1 MVENYP
7 KYDYLDIQQ
16 AFFVWYRSDKGYYWD
31 EEAEAG
37 GVFNISPDGT
47 STIPTDERE
56 RQFRE
61 EKRQIYGPHPPFLL
75 EVPETT
81 GFYPLRVLE
90 EEPTLFL
97 KFAEVIP
104 TRKGILEFANRY
116 GMLTYGETQVITP
129 RYRLEPAQE
138 EQIREQ
144 GGLVTHVQRGEKTEA
159 YQTVFGESLR
169 FWQHEIQDMAWTV
182 QVWEALKEKDVEF
195 LKRVIYWSGNEA
207 VGCVLVNIPREAL
220 TQFENAEEVLEATR
234 PNNWDYLRAYLPEPE
249 EIPLS
254 VSSSWLA
261 TEWTNR
267 EILSRFKPGDLHL
280 PAQYLVQS
288 RINKKLKK
296 YVTKPRLLLDE
307 KNQLKPYL
315 MPENLL
321 AAMWYQFYLA
331 AVGEKR
337 FKRCSVCGRW
347 EDVTEKT
354 VAWTKHEA
362 CANRE
367 RVEKYRQAVREAQ
380 RLYREGKPLEEIG
393 AELGKPIEWVRKQ
406 VARSKA
412 TATGR
417 GKS

>member
-1 MVENYP
+1 MEEYP

-31 EEAEAG
+31 EEARPG

-56 RQFRE
+56 RQLRE
-61 EKRQIYGPHPPFLL
+61 EKGQVYGPHPPFLL

-81 GFYPLRVLE
+81 GYYPLRGLE

-104 TRKGILEFANRY
+104 TRKGILEFANGY
-116 GMLTYGETQVITP
+116 GMLTYGGTQVITP
-129 RYRLEPAQE
+129 RYRLEPARE

-159 YQTVFGESLR
+159 YQTVFGESLH

-182 QVWEALKEKDVEF
+182 WVWEALKEWDMEF
-195 LKRVIYWSGNEA
+195 LERVIYWEGNDA

-220 TQFENAEEVLEATR
+220 TQFEDAKEVLEAAR
-234 PNNWDYLRAYLPEPE
+234 PENWDYLRAYLPEPE
-249 EIPLS
+249 EIPLLTS
-254 VSSSWLA
+254 YNWLA
-261 TEWTNR
+261 AHNLKP
-267 EILSRFKPGDLHL
+267 EIFSRLKPGDLLL

-296 YVTKPRLLLDE
+296 YITKPRLLLDE
-307 KNQLKPYL
+307 KNNLKPYL

-321 AAMWYQFYLA
+321 AVMWYQFYLA
-331 AVGEKR
+331 AIGEKR

-354 VAWTKHEA
+354 AAWTKHEA
-362 CANRE
+362 CANKE
-367 RVEKYRQAVREAQ
+367 RVERYRQAVREAQ
-380 RLYREGKPLEEIG
+380 RLYREGKPLEAIA
-393 AELGKPIEWVRKQ
+393 AELERPIEWVRRQ
-406 VARSKA
+406 VVGPKA

-417 GKS
+417 GRS